1 MGEMEE
7 NGSLTRRG
15 RGEDKHNN
23 EKRGGANPRLKM
35 KRQRHA
41 SPPPQCYYR
50 AICVHYSSMPTPH
63 LKKTHGSHKNSNTAA
78 ASSPTFC
85 GTSGKAGIYLLE
97 EREEML
103 QRENAL
109 KKEEEEE

>member
-23 EKRGGANPRLKM
+23 EKRGGANPRLEM

-41 SPPPQCYYR
+41 SPPRCHYR

-63 LKKTHGSHKNSNTAA
+63 LKKTHNSHKNSNTAA

-85 GTSGKAGIYLLE
+85 GTSGKAGIYL
-97 EREEML
+97 REEEKKCCS
-103 QRENAL
+103 ENAL
-109 KKEEEEE
+109 KKEEEEEE